1 MIGKAEQL
9 KFTKRVKPRNE
20 RDRKQEER
28 KKTQRQRKASR
39 RSRVQ
44 AYEHWD
50 SHIRH
55 KPSNKPREF
64 S

>member
-20 RDRKQEER
+20 RDRKQAER
-28 KKTQRQRKASR
+28 KKSQRQRKASK

-44 AYEHWD
+44 AYDHYN

-55 KPSNKPREF
+55 KASNKFPDI
-64 S
+64 